1 MTHDELLVQLQY
13 DRPERYLEY
22 ASALRAVVKLPDRDP
37 KFNINSYEGEWS
49 HGYNQALADVK
60 AVIEKELGMT
70 EGATY
75 DTKRY
80 KLAPI
85 NSVILNET
93 DFDYTVFSL
102 QVGMDGLQSVHFP
115 SNVAKRIM
123 NEVNCWRCSHQ
134 TPTEPKG
141 YATLL
146 RANESGFIARPRW
159 QKSII
164 TNLWCSSDGNLDV
177 PYHQLV
183 NPVVVEKE

>member
-1 MTHDELLVQLQY
+1 MKYRNVLLNNTKLLILVTHKNGVLIIPV
-13 DRPERYLEY
+13 P
-22 ASALRAVVKLPDRDP
+22 
-37 KFNINSYEGEWS
+37 
-49 HGYNQALADVK
+49 
-60 AVIEKELGMT
+60 T
-70 EGATY
+70 
-75 DTKRY
+75 
-80 KLAPI
+80 
-85 NSVILNET
+85 
-93 DFDYTVFSL
+93 
-102 QVGMDGLQSVHFP
+102 VHFP